1 MARSPRDRG
10 TGAVRKLP
18 SGRWQVRMLVNGKH
32 VSLGSYPQKAD
43 ANAALRGALGR
54 QDTGTWVDPREG
66 RITFCTYADDWIAG
80 RHALAMRTKHDYED
94 LLRLHLNPAFGA
106 TPLAEL
112 SVMSVRRWWASA
124 SGPDGHG
131 RAPKT
136 YRLLR
141 GILNTAVEDGLI
153 ARNPC
158 RIKGAGADNT
168 PERPTVT
175 VEQVYAIAD
184 AISPRYRALVLLAAF
199 TGLRFGELRALRRK
213 RLDLDRATV
222 TIASQDGNVQ
232 RDRSGEAHFT
242 RPKSR
247 AGARTVAIPAPIV
260 EEMRAHLALVGDH
273 GPEALVFP
281 ADKSADGM
289 RPFHAEA
296 FGRQWRKA
304 LTKIDGL
311 PAGLVFHD
319 LRHTGNTLAAGTG
332 ASTREL
338 MARMGHASPRAALI
352 YQHASAERDR
362 AIAEALGA
370 QISMAR
376 EARSAQ
382 TL

>member
-10 TGAVRKLP
+10 TGSVRKLP
-18 SGRWQVRMLVNGKH
+18 SGRWQARVLVNGRH
-32 VSLGSYPQKAD
+32 VSLGSYAQKAD
-43 ANAALRGALGR
+43 ANAALRDALGQ
-54 QDTGTWVDPREG
+54 QDAGRWVDPREG
-66 RITFCTYADDWIAG
+66 RVSFGTYADEWIAG
-80 RHALAMRTKHDYED
+80 RHDLAMRTRNDYED
-94 LLRLHLNPAFGA
+94 LLRLHLKPAFGA
-106 TPLAEL
+106 TPLADI
-112 SVMSVRRWWASA
+112 SVLIVRRWWSRA

-175 VEQVYAIAD
+175 VEQVYAIAG

-213 RLDLDRATV
+213 RLVLETATLTV
-222 TIASQDGNVQ
+222 APEDGNVQ
-232 RDRSGEAHFT
+232 RDRSGAAQFT

-247 AGARTVAIPAPIV
+247 AGARSVAIPAPIV
-260 EEMRAHLALVGDH
+260 EEMRVHLALVGDH
-273 GPEALVFP
+273 DREALVFP

-304 LTKIDGL
+304 LATVDGL
-311 PAGLVFHD
+311 PAGVVFHD

-370 QISMAR
+370 QIAR
-376 EARSAQ
+376 TQERRTDAAS
-382 TL
+382 